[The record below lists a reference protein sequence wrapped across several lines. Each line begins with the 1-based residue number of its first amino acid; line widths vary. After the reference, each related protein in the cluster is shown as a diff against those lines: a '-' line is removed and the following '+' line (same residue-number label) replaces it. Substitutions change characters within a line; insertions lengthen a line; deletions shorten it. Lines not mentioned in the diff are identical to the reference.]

1 MPKIFVNGSSKAIE
15 YLPGQNLLQI
25 LHDNDIFIENP
36 CNGKGSCGKC
46 KVKITE
52 GSIGEI
58 PEAEKKFL
66 SESEIKEGVR
76 LSCLIHPESD
86 LVIETLDKER
96 EHKILTTG
104 YMPEFNLSPSIS
116 KKLFEI
122 EKPSLEN
129 QISFEDAI
137 LKSLLLD
144 EVDFDVLKM
153 IEPFDGVAT
162 AIFDKDKV
170 IAIEKGNTVIYVTI
184 EQFMN
189 DFTFSLKNKSMEHF
203 RNKYRKCDVL
213 LIDDIQFLSGK
224 EQTQEEFFHTFN
236 ELHNAKKQI
245 VMTSDRLPSQI
256 AGLVDRLKSRFEW
269 GLTADV
275 QIPGLETKIAIIEKK
290 SELNGISLS
299 REIINFIATT
309 LDNSIREIEGV
320 LIRINASASLLNQE
334 ITLQM
339 VQGLLKDQI
348 KETKENIKLPDV
360 INIVANQLNIKP
372 SDIKSKKRT
381 ATVANAR
388 RIVIYLTRELT
399 HNSMPDIAKFLGMK
413 DHSSISHNIKK
424 ANELI
429 EKDENFKLI
438 IENLKNKIIN
448 KEW

>member
-1 MPKIFVNGSSKAIE
+1 MTSKDFLTIIQKESTKADYDRYLKQLVYKKISSDEKIAIFEVNNKYIASWIKSKFSGLIQNCFEIYNGTKPSIEIKLAGEKKSKKEFLKEQIQNQTAESTILNPSYTFDSFVVGPSNQMAYNASLAVSNK
-15 YLPGQNLLQI
+15 PGIQYNPLFIYGGTGLGKTHLLQAVGN
-25 LHDNDIFIENP
+25 H
-36 CNGKGSCGKC
+36 
-46 KVKITE
+46 
-52 GSIGEI
+52 
-58 PEAEKKFL
+58 
-66 SESEIKEGVR
+66 
-76 LSCLIHPESD
+76 
-86 LVIETLDKER
+86 
-96 EHKILTTG
+96 
-104 YMPEFNLSPSIS
+104 
-116 KKLFEI
+116 
-122 EKPSLEN
+122 
-129 QISFEDAI
+129 
-137 LKSLLLD
+137 
-144 EVDFDVLKM
+144 
-153 IEPFDGVAT
+153 
-162 AIFDKDKV
+162 
-170 IAIEKGNTVIYVTI
+170 AIEKGNTVIYVTI

-189 DFTFSLKNKSMEHF
+189 DFTFSIKNKNMEHF

-275 QIPGLETKIAIIEKK
+275 QLPGLETKIAIIEKK

-299 REIINFIATT
+299 REIVNFIATT

-334 ITLQM
+334 INLPM
-339 VQGLLKDQI
+339 VQNLLKEQI

-381 ATVANAR
+381 AAVANAR
-388 RIVIYLTRELT
+388 RVVIYLTRELT

>member
-1 MPKIFVNGSSKAIE
+1 MTTKEILSTLKNETTSSDYERFLKQLTYKKISSDA
-15 YLPGQNLLQI
+15 NLAVFEVPNKYIANWIKSKFTSQI
-25 LHDNDIFIENP
+25 QHCF
-36 CNGKGSCGKC
+36 
-46 KVKITE
+46 
-52 GSIGEI
+52 
-58 PEAEKKFL
+58 
-66 SESEIKEGVR
+66 
-76 LSCLIHPESD
+76 
-86 LVIETLDKER
+86 ETLDGSKPAIEIKVAGERRTKKEIIQ
-96 EHKILTTG
+96 EKIKSKEVDSTIL
-104 YMPEFNLSPSIS
+104 NPSYTFDSFVLGPSNQMAYNASLAVS
-116 KKLFEI
+116 KKPGTQYNPLFI
-122 EKPSLEN
+122 YGGTGLGKTHLLQAIGN
-129 QISFEDAI
+129 DAI
-137 LKSLLLD
+137 EHGK
-144 EVDFDVLKM
+144 
-153 IEPFDGVAT
+153 
-162 AIFDKDKV
+162 
-170 IAIEKGNTVIYVTI
+170 TVIYVTI

-189 DFTFSLKNKSMEHF
+189 DFTFSIKNKNMEHF
-203 RNKYRKCDVL
+203 RSKYRQCDVL

-256 AGLVDRLKSRFEW
+256 AGLVDRLRSRFEW
-269 GLTADV
+269 GLTADI

-290 SELNGISLS
+290 SDLNGIKLT
-299 REIINFIATT
+299 RDIINFIATN
-309 LDNSIREIEGV
+309 LDSSIREIEGV

-334 ITLQM
+334 INLEMAQS
-339 VQGLLKDQI
+339 LLKEQI
-348 KETKENIKLPDV
+348 KEKKENIKLPD
-360 INIVANQLNIKP
+360 IISIVANELNIKP

-388 RIVIYLTRELT
+388 RVVIYLARELT

>member
-1 MPKIFVNGSSKAIE
+1 MTSKDFLTIIQKEANPTDYERYLKQLIYKKVSSDEKIAIFEVNNKYIASWIKSKFTNLIQHCFEIYDGSKPSIEIKLAGEKKSKKEIIKEQIENETAESTILNPSYTFDSFVVGPSNQMAYNASLAVSNK
-15 YLPGQNLLQI
+15 PGILYNPLFIYGGTGLGKTHLLQAV
-25 LHDNDIFIENP
+25 
-36 CNGKGSCGKC
+36 G
-46 KVKITE
+46 
-52 GSIGEI
+52 
-58 PEAEKKFL
+58 
-66 SESEIKEGVR
+66 
-76 LSCLIHPESD
+76 
-86 LVIETLDKER
+86 
-96 EHKILTTG
+96 
-104 YMPEFNLSPSIS
+104 
-116 KKLFEI
+116 
-122 EKPSLEN
+122 N
-129 QISFEDAI
+129 Q
-137 LKSLLLD
+137 
-144 EVDFDVLKM
+144 
-153 IEPFDGVAT
+153 
-162 AIFDKDKV
+162 
-170 IAIEKGNTVIYVTI
+170 AIEKGSTVIYVTI

-189 DFTFSLKNKSMEHF
+189 DFTFSIKNKNMEHF

-213 LIDDIQFLSGK
+213 LIDDVQFLSGK

-245 VMTSDRLPSQI
+245 VMTSDRMPSQI
-256 AGLVDRLKSRFEW
+256 ASLVDRLKSRFEW
-269 GLTADV
+269 GLTADIQV
-275 QIPGLETKIAIIEKK
+275 PGLETKIAIIEKK
-290 SELNGISLS
+290 SDLNGISLS
-299 REIINFIATT
+299 REIINYIATN
-309 LDNSIREIEGV
+309 LDSSIREIEGV

-388 RIVIYLTRELT
+388 RIVIYLARELT

-413 DHSSISHNIKK
+413 DHSAISHNIKK

-429 EKDENFKLI
+429 EKDENFRLI

>member
-1 MPKIFVNGSSKAIE
+1 MTTKDFQTIIQKEASKTDFERYLKQLVYKKISSDEKIAIFEVNNKYIASWIKSKFTGLIQHCFEIFDGSKPSIEIKLAGEKKSKKEILKEQVQNETAESTILNPSYTFDSFVVGPSNQMAYNASLAVSNK
-15 YLPGQNLLQI
+15 PGTQYNPLFIYGGTGLGKTHLLQAVG
-25 LHDNDIFIENP
+25 N
-36 CNGKGSCGKC
+36 
-46 KVKITE
+46 
-52 GSIGEI
+52 
-58 PEAEKKFL
+58 
-66 SESEIKEGVR
+66 
-76 LSCLIHPESD
+76 
-86 LVIETLDKER
+86 
-96 EHKILTTG
+96 
-104 YMPEFNLSPSIS
+104 Y
-116 KKLFEI
+116 
-122 EKPSLEN
+122 
-129 QISFEDAI
+129 
-137 LKSLLLD
+137 
-144 EVDFDVLKM
+144 
-153 IEPFDGVAT
+153 
-162 AIFDKDKV
+162 
-170 IAIEKGNTVIYVTI
+170 AIEKGNTVIYVTI